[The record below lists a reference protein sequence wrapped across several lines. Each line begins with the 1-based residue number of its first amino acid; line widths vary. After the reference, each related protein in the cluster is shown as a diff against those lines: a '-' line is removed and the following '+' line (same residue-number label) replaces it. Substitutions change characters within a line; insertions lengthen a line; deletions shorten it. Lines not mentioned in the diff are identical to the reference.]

1 MNKKVCDK
9 CGNSY
14 DETLDK
20 CPVCN
25 NLSSEFNITN
35 PFLNSTTDKQE
46 ETSDVLETVPPTVV
60 VMDVINN
67 EDLLKKEETKE
78 KVELNKKESII
89 FEPKIENKIEK
100 INNRNTSLK
109 KKKKKKNNTFY
120 CYLLLIISMILLF
133 IIILSTLNEFVAIP
147 FFHYI
152 LTVVILIVGFNLSYR
167 DIDVGYFLGI
177 VGALSMI
184 FMIYERDYISA
195 IVGVYIF
202 ASSFRYMIKK

>member
-25 NLSSEFNITN
+25 NLSSDFNVTN

-46 ETSDVLETVPPTVV
+46 GTSTVLETVPPTVV

-67 EDLLKKEETKE
+67 EEIKKEET
-78 KVELNKKESII
+78 NKKESII

-152 LTVVILIVGFNLSYR
+152 LTVIIFVVGFNLSYR
-167 DIDVGYFLGI
+167 DIEVGYFLGI